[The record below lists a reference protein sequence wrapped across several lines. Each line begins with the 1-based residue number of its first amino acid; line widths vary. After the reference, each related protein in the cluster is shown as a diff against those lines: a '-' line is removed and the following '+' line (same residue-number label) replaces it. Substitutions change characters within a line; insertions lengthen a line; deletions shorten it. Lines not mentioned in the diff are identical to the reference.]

1 VRRSPFRRAGVHRRF
16 PRCVAV
22 RARLELRRR
31 RGLRRSAGRRCEEG
45 GRAGELEAVAPSP
58 GPFYLPPALHPPFSV
73 PTQILE
79 RHPTPEL
86 VRPEP
91 PARSPAT
98 LSTGASSRSRRRS
111 LYLFPVLSLLRSA
124 SSSPRSLWPAAR
136 DGVAGDGGP
145 GHGGGWDGGGA
156 IFSLESAEGRRRVAG
171 RRWGLGFFLMRG
183 VHRTAQMLTYCVK
196 F

>member
-1 VRRSPFRRAGVHRRF
+1 VRRCPFCRAGVHRRF

-22 RARLELRRR
+22 RVRLELRRR

-45 GRAGELEAVAPSP
+45 GRAG
-58 GPFYLPPALHPPFSV
+58 
-73 PTQILE
+73 
-79 RHPTPEL
+79 EL

-111 LYLFPVLSLLRSA
+111 LYLSR
-124 SSSPRSLWPAAR
+124 SSPAVGLFLPALSVASGAGRCCGGRRPRSR
-136 DGVAGDGGP
+136 RRM
-145 GHGGGWDGGGA
+145 
-156 IFSLESAEGRRRVAG
+156 GRRRGDFFAG
-171 RRWGLGFFLMRG
+171 ECGGEASCGWEEMGSGLFLMRG
-183 VHRTAQMLTYCVK
+183 VHHTAQMLTYWAK